1 MKGNEEHDKN
11 TGTILAVFAKIP
23 RFNGG
28 KVPFY
33 EFENRI
39 PVVDPKA
46 FVHPDAVLIGDVIVY
61 AECYVGAGAV
71 LRGDIGSIRIGKGS
85 NVQENCVLHTF
96 PDTSVIL
103 HPNVHIGHG
112 VILHGCEIS
121 SYVLVGMG
129 AIVADGVKINPECMV
144 GAGSFVPFESE
155 IPSHSVVVGS
165 PARVVKEMSP
175 AQLKQIKNGLSIY
188 QDLTRRYLKSF
199 NPTED

>member
-1 MKGNEEHDKN
+1 M
-11 TGTILAVFAKIP
+11 
-23 RFNGG
+23 
-28 KVPFY
+28 PFY
-33 EFENRI
+33 EFENKS
-39 PVVDPKA
+39 PVVNPKA
-46 FVHPDAVLIGDVIVY
+46 FVHPDAVLIGDVKVE

-112 VILHGCEIS
+112 VILHGCEIG

-129 AIVADGVKINPECMV
+129 AIVGDDVIIHSECLV
-144 GAGSFVPFESE
+144 GAGSFVPFKME
-155 IPSHSVVVGS
+155 IPSHSVVMGS
-165 PARVVKEMSP
+165 PARVVKETSP
-175 AQLKQIKNGLSIY
+175 AQLEQIQNGLSIY

-199 NPTED
+199 KSN